1 MRLKTT
7 RFLRECLAEARS
19 KEGGIGS
26 KEESKEEGREERREE
41 RIKESM
47 ESKEDSRKESKE
59 KSREESKEKS
69 REESKEKCK
78 EKCIKESMESID
90 EWVDHDLVILASK
103 TLLLSSNNNPK
114 YLLGN
119 MLRNVKI
126 IKPLPVF
133 KPTKEYIALMDSF
146 KVKLWENQLAD
157 RDSDLR
163 DLRSVNRL
171 IVSIFNLLLSVACVF
186 FAAFYFSPFLDLPFV
201 PKLI

>member
-26 KEESKEEGREERREE
+26 KEESKEEGREE
-41 RIKESM
+41 SM
-47 ESKEDSRKESKE
+47 ESKE

-69 REESKEKCK
+69 K